1 MEEELR
7 KRIEELEAQNK
18 ELKFQSDQNAKFWIE
33 AEKRCKVLE
42 AALESIAIT
51 AGILKD
57 SLVQKTVTSPKS
69 NQTTGGQPPPGMLL
83 GGRPGTHREEFFDI
97 LEFRSSQ
104 ISSCT
109 NRTTGVSIIC
119 QRHNAVSKGQ
129 TRVVVKIIS

>member
-1 MEEELR
+1 MEDELR

-57 SLVQKTVTSPKS
+57 SLVQKP
-69 NQTTGGQPPPGMLL
+69 
-83 GGRPGTHREEFFDI
+83 
-97 LEFRSSQ
+97 
-104 ISSCT
+104 
-109 NRTTGVSIIC
+109 
-119 QRHNAVSKGQ
+119 
-129 TRVVVKIIS
+129 